1 MPVPYSD
8 VVPVR
13 LSCPVYLSHPSY
25 PYKNPEGVKVR
36 FIVTPEIDT
45 ILVPPLSAI
54 DVNTQLP
61 AMGDTGL
68 VVGTGVGVDG
78 SVVEVGVTC
87 TGAGV
92 LQPAANISTTKSA

>member
-1 MPVPYSD
+1 
-8 VVPVR
+8 
-13 LSCPVYLSHPSY
+13 
-25 PYKNPEGVKVR
+25 
-36 FIVTPEIDT
+36 
-45 ILVPPLSAI
+45 
-54 DVNTQLP
+54 
-61 AMGDTGL
+61 MGDTGL